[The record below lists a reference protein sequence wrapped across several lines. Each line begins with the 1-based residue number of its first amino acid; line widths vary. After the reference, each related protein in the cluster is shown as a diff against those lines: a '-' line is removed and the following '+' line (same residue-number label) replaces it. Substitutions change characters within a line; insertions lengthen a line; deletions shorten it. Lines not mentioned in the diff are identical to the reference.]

1 MSITVNTIYGTFIVP
16 DNKQDELVNGLQA
29 NAVKPGHANE
39 AEQPAQYNGQQL
51 INE

>member
-16 DNKQDELVNGLQA
+16 DNKQDELVTWLQV
-29 NAVKPGHANE
+29 NAVKPGQTTE
-39 AEQPAQYNGQQL
+39 GIQQGKYTGQQL

>member
-16 DNKQDELVNGLQA
+16 DNKQDELINWLQS
-29 NAVKPGHANE
+29 NAVKPGHTTEGA
-39 AEQPAQYNGQQL
+39 QQGQYNGQQL

>member
-16 DNKQDELVNGLQA
+16 DNKQDELVAWLQA
-29 NAVKPGHANE
+29 NAVKPGHT
-39 AEQPAQYNGQQL
+39 AESIQQGEYAGKQL